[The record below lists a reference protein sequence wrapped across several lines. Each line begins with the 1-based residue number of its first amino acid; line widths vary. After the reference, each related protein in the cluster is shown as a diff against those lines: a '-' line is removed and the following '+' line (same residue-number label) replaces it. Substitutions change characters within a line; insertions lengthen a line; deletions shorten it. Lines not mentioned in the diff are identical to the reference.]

1 LLKSEEDK
9 KYLVALRRKRKGF
22 FVHPNNEMDID
33 EDCIKQFLVEVWA
46 FFVSVFGALGWE
58 IAPHWQGDKLE
69 QIFKKLKV

>member
-1 LLKSEEDK
+1 M
-9 KYLVALRRKRKGF
+9 
-22 FVHPNNEMDID
+22 HPNNEMDID